1 MAGKTTKVEY
11 LSHDPIAYLAEFSR
25 FDGSIMQIWMRPMIA
40 CLRWQVDMVN
50 ATEPVA
56 MDWFARQRVAS
67 RTALAMVE
75 KLALCRDPSEAV
87 SIQREWF
94 EGAVK
99 RMIVNFETLAEQAAS
114 LSREAVAATR
124 DAAQSVPEVL
134 PLAKQRAGQKEGQI
148 DAAA

>member
-1 MAGKTTKVEY
+1 MAGKTTKAEH
-11 LSHDPIAYLAEFSR
+11 LPHAPIAYLAEFPR
-25 FDGSIMQIWMRPMIA
+25 FDGSMMHIWMRPMVA

-75 KLALCRDPSEAV
+75 KLALCRDLSEAI

-99 RMIVNFETLAEQAAS
+99 RMIVNVETLAEQAAS

-124 DAAQSVPEVL
+124 DAAQSFSEVL
-134 PLAKQRAGQKEGQI
+134 PVAKQRPRQKEEQI